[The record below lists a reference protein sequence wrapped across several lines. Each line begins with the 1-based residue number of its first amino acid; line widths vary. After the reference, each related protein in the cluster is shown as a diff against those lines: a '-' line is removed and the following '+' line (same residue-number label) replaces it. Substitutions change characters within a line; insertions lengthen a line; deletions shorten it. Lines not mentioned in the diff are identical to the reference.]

1 MANKQIDSGSV
12 GHWAKRCYLAGRA
25 MMDDM
30 LRAHGI
36 GATQWYILHQLA
48 RVGPTM
54 QRDLVGSLQIERAT
68 VAVTENGVRVLT
80 LRPGEKMLHASPVAP
95 RRA

>member
-1 MANKQIDSGSV
+1 
-12 GHWAKRCYLAGRA
+12 
-25 MMDDM
+25 
-30 LRAHGI
+30 
-36 GATQWYILHQLA
+36 
-48 RVGPTM
+48 M